1 MKKQQGAAS
10 AIFIL
15 VVIALC
21 FFSFFTFL
29 KVLPLYTQNW
39 AVETVFENLKEE
51 ASQKEYSRQQINEM
65 IQKRFNVNGVSELV
79 EFVEVT
85 GQGSKII
92 IDMEYERRVPLVSNI
107 ELVATF
113 NHYIDFSE

>member
-1 MKKQQGAAS
+1 MKKQQGS
-10 AIFIL
+10 SGIFIL
-15 VVIALC
+15 IVTALC
-21 FFSFFTFL
+21 FFSFFTLL
-29 KVLPLYTQNW
+29 KVFPLYTDNM

-51 ASQKEYSRQQINEM
+51 ASSKEYTRSQVNDM
-65 IQKRFNVNGVSELV
+65 IEKRFDINGISQLL

-113 NHYIDFSE
+113 NHYIDISE

>member
-1 MKKQQGAAS
+1 MKKQQGS
-10 AIFIL
+10 SGIFIL
-15 VVIALC
+15 IVIVLC
-21 FFSFFTFL
+21 FFGFFTLL
-29 KVLPLYTQNW
+29 KVFPLYTQNW

-51 ASQKEYSRQQINEM
+51 AAKKEYSRSQIQEM
-65 IQKRFNVNGVSELV
+65 VQKRFGINGVSELT

-85 GQGSKII
+85 GQGSNII

>member
-1 MKKQQGAAS
+1 MKNQQGS
-10 AIFIL
+10 SGIFIL
-15 VVIALC
+15 IVIVLC
-21 FFSFFTFL
+21 FFGFFTLL
-29 KVLPLYTQNW
+29 KVFPLYTQNW

-51 ASQKEYSRQQINEM
+51 SASKEYSRKQINEM
-65 IQKRFNVNGVSELV
+65 IQKRFDINGVSQLV
-79 EFVEVT
+79 EFVDVT
-85 GQGSKII
+85 GQGSSII

>member
-1 MKKQQGAAS
+1 MKKQQGS
-10 AIFIL
+10 SGIFIL
-15 VVIALC
+15 IVILLC
-21 FFSFFTFL
+21 FFGFFTLL

-39 AVETVFENLKEE
+39 SVETVFENLKEE
-51 ASQKEYSRQQINEM
+51 SASKEYSRQQVQEM
-65 IQKRFNVNGVSELV
+65 IQKRFGINGIDQLV

-85 GQGSKII
+85 GQGSNMI